1 MKHDAN
7 QSSFTMTRALRIHLG
22 QFSDRGIKPANED
35 FHGAL
40 IPEGEA
46 LTLKGA
52 AFAIADGMSSS
63 ESARLAAEYAVKNF
77 LNDYFAT
84 PDSWTVRHSAERVL
98 SALNR
103 WLCGQGASMHD
114 PSRGMVTTFSAL
126 VLKSTIAH
134 IFHIG
139 DSRIWRLRDTTLEP
153 LTQDHHSWV
162 SKERVYLNRALGI
175 DPHLDIDYRSL
186 AVETG
191 DLFLFTTDGV
201 HEYVPPL
208 EIKRLIGASGD
219 NLDAACRALT
229 AAARAAGSP
238 DYLTCQIVRVD
249 TLPLPDAESVF
260 RALTELPFPP
270 ELERGMVM
278 DGYRI
283 LREIHA
289 SPTSQLYLAVDTIS
303 GKQVALKTPS
313 VNFEDDPGYLE
324 RFRHEE
330 WVGRRINDPHVVKVI
345 EPVRRRRF
353 LYHIL
358 DYVEGPTL
366 RQWMNDHPR
375 PSLTEAREILAQIA
389 CGIRAFHR
397 LDMLHRDLKPENIL
411 IDHDGIVRIIDFGS
425 TKIAGIAE
433 IASPVE
439 QTDLLGTKNYT
450 APEVLRGEPA
460 TTSADL
466 FAFGVIA
473 YQLLTGQL
481 PYGERLGREINA
493 KAMAQLRYVSAR
505 SERPD
510 LPIWVDGALEKAVR
524 LDPKRRYTVETE
536 LIYDLSHPNPDF
548 TERRNRPLLE
558 RDPTGFWR
566 SVALLSLF
574 VNLVLLYL
582 LHRS

>member
-1 MKHDAN
+1 
-7 QSSFTMTRALRIHLG
+7 MTRTLRVRLG
-22 QFSDRGIKPANED
+22 QFSDRGVKPANED

-40 IPEGEA
+40 IPEGDA

-63 ESARLAAEYAVKNF
+63 ESARLAAEYAVRNF

-126 VLKSTIAH
+126 VLKSTTAH

-139 DSRIWRLRDTTLEP
+139 DTRIWRLRDTTLEP

-162 SKERVYLNRALGI
+162 GKERVYLNRALGI

-219 NLDAACRALT
+219 NFDAACRALT

-238 DYLTCQIVRVD
+238 DNLTCQIARVD
-249 TLPLPDAESVF
+249 ALPLPDVESVF

-283 LREIHA
+283 LREIHV
-289 SPTSQLYLAVDTIS
+289 SPTSQLYLAVDIAS

-330 WVGRRINDPHVVKVI
+330 WVGRRIDDPHVVKVI
-345 EPVRRRRF
+345 EPARRRRF

-358 DYVEGPTL
+358 DYVEGQTL
-366 RQWMNDHPR
+366 RQWMSDHPR
-375 PSLTEAREILAQIA
+375 PPLTEAREILAQIA

-411 IDHDGIVRIIDFGS
+411 IDRDGIVRIIDFGS

-460 TTSADL
+460 TTSSDL

-473 YQLLTGQL
+473 YELLTGRL

-493 KAMAQLRYVSAR
+493 KAMARLRYVPAR

-524 LDPKRRYTVETE
+524 LDPKRRYMVETE
-536 LIYDLSHPNPDF
+536 LPYDLSHPNPEF
-548 TERRNRPLLE
+548 IERHNRPLLE
-558 RDPTGFWR
+558 RNPVGFWR
-566 SVALLSLF
+566 GAALLSLF
-574 VNLVLLYL
+574 ANLVLLYL
-582 LHRS
+582 LHRA

>member
-1 MKHDAN
+1 MSRTL
-7 QSSFTMTRALRIHLG
+7 QIHLG
-22 QFSDRGIKPANED
+22 QFSDRGVKPANED

-40 IPEGEA
+40 VPEGEA

-103 WLCGQGASMHD
+103 WLCGQGAQMFD

-126 VLKSTIAH
+126 VLKSTTAH
-134 IFHIG
+134 VFHIG
-139 DSRIWRLRDTTLEP
+139 DTRIWQLRDTTLEP
-153 LTQDHHSWV
+153 LTRDHHSWA
-162 SKERVYLNRALGI
+162 SQERVYLNRALGI

-186 AVETG
+186 AVEVG

-201 HEYVPPL
+201 HEYVSPP
-208 EIKRLIGASGD
+208 EIKRLIGVSGD

-238 DYLTCQIVRVD
+238 DNLTCQLLRID
-249 TLPLPDAESVF
+249 DLPLPDAESVF
-260 RALTELPFPP
+260 RRLTELPLPP
-270 ELERGMVM
+270 ALEPGMVL

-289 SPTSQLYLAVDTIS
+289 SPTSQLYLALDPDA
-303 GKQVALKTPS
+303 GQQVVLKTPS
-313 VNFEDDPGYLE
+313 VNFEDDPAYLD
-324 RFRHEE
+324 RFHHEE
-330 WVGRRINDPHVVKVI
+330 WAGRRIDNPHVLKVI
-345 EPVRRRRF
+345 EPPPRRRF
-353 LYHIL
+353 LYHVLEHL
-358 DYVEGPTL
+358 DGQTL
-366 RQWMNDHPR
+366 RQWMAEHPH
-375 PSLTEAREILAQIA
+375 PPLAEARDILAQIA
-389 CGIRAFHR
+389 SGIRAFHR
-397 LDMLHRDLKPENIL
+397 LDMLHRDLKPENIH
-411 IDHDGIVRIIDFGS
+411 IDRHGSVRIIDFGS
-425 TKIAGIAE
+425 VKIGGVAE

-439 QTDLLGTKNYT
+439 RTDLLGTRNYT

-460 TTSADL
+460 TTGSDL

-473 YQLLTGQL
+473 YELLTGRL

-493 KAMAQLRYVSAR
+493 KAMARLRYVSAR

-510 LPIWVDGALEKAVR
+510 LPVWVDGALEKAVR

-536 LIYDLSHPNPDF
+536 LVYDLLHPDSEF
-548 TERRNRPLLE
+548 VERRDRPLLE
-558 RDPTGFWR
+558 RDPVGFWR
-566 SVALLSLF
+566 GLALVSLLA
-574 VNLVLLYL
+574 NLALLYL
-582 LHRS
+582 LHRA

>member
-1 MKHDAN
+1 
-7 QSSFTMTRALRIHLG
+7 MTRALRIRLG
-22 QFSDRGIKPANED
+22 QFSDRGVKPANED

-63 ESARLAAEYAVKNF
+63 ESARLAAEYAIKNF

-103 WLCGQGASMHD
+103 WLCGQGASMRD

-201 HEYVPPL
+201 HEYVSPL
-208 EIKRLIGASGD
+208 EIKRLIGVSVD

-238 DYLTCQIVRVD
+238 DNLTCQIVRVD
-249 TLPLPDAESVF
+249 ALPLPDVESVF

-270 ELERGMVM
+270 ELERGMIL

-283 LREIHA
+283 LREIHT
-289 SPTSQLYLAVDTIS
+289 SPTSQLYLAVDTTS

-330 WVGRRINDPHVVKVI
+330 WVGRRIDDPHVLKVI

-358 DYVEGPTL
+358 DYVEGQTL
-366 RQWMNDHPR
+366 RQWMADHSR
-375 PSLTEAREILAQIA
+375 PPLAEAREILAQIA
-389 CGIRAFHR
+389 RGIRAFHR

-411 IDHDGIVRIIDFGS
+411 IDRDSIVRIIDFGS

-460 TTSADL
+460 TTSSDL

-473 YQLLTGQL
+473 YELLTGRL

-493 KAMAQLRYVSAR
+493 KAMARLCYVSAR
-505 SERPD
+505 SARPD
-510 LPIWVDGALEKAVR
+510 LPVWVDGALEKAVR

-536 LIYDLSHPNPDF
+536 LIYDLSHPNSEF
-548 TERRNRPLLE
+548 TERCNRPLLE
-558 RDPTGFWR
+558 RNPVGFWR
-566 SVALLSLF
+566 GVALFSLF
-574 VNLVLLYL
+574 ANLILLYL
-582 LHRS
+582 LHHS

>member
-1 MKHDAN
+1 
-7 QSSFTMTRALRIHLG
+7 MTRTLRVRLG
-22 QFSDRGIKPANED
+22 QFSDRGVKPANED

-40 IPEGEA
+40 IPEGDA

-63 ESARLAAEYAVKNF
+63 ESARLAAEYAVRNF

-126 VLKSTIAH
+126 VLKSTTAH

-139 DSRIWRLRDTTLEP
+139 DTRIWRLRDTTLEP

-162 SKERVYLNRALGI
+162 GKERVYLNRALGI

-219 NLDAACRALT
+219 NFDAACRALT

-238 DYLTCQIVRVD
+238 DNLTCQIARVD
-249 TLPLPDAESVF
+249 ALPLPDVESVF

-283 LREIHA
+283 LREIHV
-289 SPTSQLYLAVDTIS
+289 SPTSQLYLAVDIAS

-330 WVGRRINDPHVVKVI
+330 WVGRRIDDPHVVKVI
-345 EPVRRRRF
+345 EPARRRRF

-358 DYVEGPTL
+358 DYVEGQTL
-366 RQWMNDHPR
+366 RQWMSDHPR
-375 PSLTEAREILAQIA
+375 PPLTEAREILAQIA

-566 SVALLSLF
+566 GVALFSLLG
-574 VNLVLLYL
+574 NLVLLYL
-582 LHRS
+582 LHRG

>member
-1 MKHDAN
+1 
-7 QSSFTMTRALRIHLG
+7 MTRAPRIHLG

-238 DYLTCQIVRVD
+238 DNLTCQIVRVD

-566 SVALLSLF
+566 GVALFSLLG
-574 VNLVLLYL
+574 NLVLLYL
-582 LHRS
+582 LHRG

>member
-1 MKHDAN
+1 
-7 QSSFTMTRALRIHLG
+7 MTRTLRLRLG
-22 QFSDRGIKPANED
+22 QFSDRGVKPANED

-40 IPEGEA
+40 VPEGEA

-52 AFAIADGMSSS
+52 VFAIADGMSSS

-103 WLCGQGASMHD
+103 WLCGQGVRMLD

-126 VLKSTIAH
+126 VLKSTTAH

-139 DSRIWRLRDTTLEP
+139 DTRIWRLRDATLEP
-153 LTQDHHSWV
+153 LTQDHHHWASQ
-162 SKERVYLNRALGI
+162 ERVYLNRALGI

-186 AVETG
+186 AVEVG
-191 DLFLFTTDGV
+191 DGFLFTTDGV

-208 EIKRLIGASGD
+208 EIKRLIGANGD

-238 DYLTCQIVRVD
+238 DNLTCQVLRID
-249 TLPLPDAESVF
+249 ELPLPDAESVF
-260 RALTELPFPP
+260 QQLTELPFPP
-270 ELERGMVM
+270 ELEPGMIL

-289 SPTSQLYLAVDTIS
+289 SPASQLYLALDPDS
-303 GKQVALKTPS
+303 GRQVVLKTPS
-313 VNFEDDPGYLE
+313 VNFQDDPAYLE

-330 WVGRRINDPHVVKVI
+330 WVGRRVDSPHVLKVS

-353 LYHIL
+353 LYHVLEYL
-358 DYVEGPTL
+358 DGQTL
-366 RQWMNDHPR
+366 RQWMAEHPR
-375 PSLTEAREILAQIA
+375 PPLAEARDILTQIA
-389 CGIRAFHR
+389 RGIRAFHR
-397 LDMLHRDLKPENIL
+397 LDMLHRDLKPENL
-411 IDHDGIVRIIDFGS
+411 HIDRHGTVRIMDFGS
-425 TKIAGIAE
+425 VKIAGIAE

-439 QTDLLGTKNYT
+439 QTDLLGTRNYT

-460 TTSADL
+460 TTGSDL

-473 YQLLTGQL
+473 YELLTGRL

-493 KAMAQLRYVSAR
+493 KAMARLRYVSAR

-510 LPIWVDGALEKAVR
+510 LPVWIDGALEKAVR

-536 LIYDLSHPNPDF
+536 LVYDLLHPNAEF
-548 TERRNRPLLE
+548 IERRNRPLLE
-558 RDPTGFWR
+558 RNPVGFWR
-566 SVALLSLF
+566 GVALLSLL
-574 VNLVLLYL
+574 VNLILLYL
-582 LHRS
+582 LNHS

>member
-1 MKHDAN
+1 
-7 QSSFTMTRALRIHLG
+7 MTRTLRVRLG
-22 QFSDRGIKPANED
+22 QFSDRGVKPANED

-40 IPEGEA
+40 IPEGDA

-63 ESARLAAEYAVKNF
+63 ESARLAAEYAVRNF

-126 VLKSTIAH
+126 VLKSTTAH

-139 DSRIWRLRDTTLEP
+139 DTRIWRLRDTTLEP

-162 SKERVYLNRALGI
+162 GKERVYLNRALGI

-219 NLDAACRALT
+219 NFDAACRALT

-238 DYLTCQIVRVD
+238 DNLTCQIARVD
-249 TLPLPDAESVF
+249 ALPLPDVESVF

-283 LREIHA
+283 LREIHV
-289 SPTSQLYLAVDTIS
+289 SPTSQLYLAVDIAS

-330 WVGRRINDPHVVKVI
+330 WVGRRIDDPHVVKVI
-345 EPVRRRRF
+345 EPARRRRF

-358 DYVEGPTL
+358 DYVEGQTL
-366 RQWMNDHPR
+366 RQWMSDHPR
-375 PSLTEAREILAQIA
+375 PPLTEAREILAQIA

-411 IDHDGIVRIIDFGS
+411 IDRDGTVRIIDFGS

-473 YQLLTGQL
+473 YELLTGRL

-493 KAMAQLRYVSAR
+493 KAMARLRYVPAR

-524 LDPKRRYTVETE
+524 LDPKRRYMVETE
-536 LIYDLSHPNPDF
+536 LPYDLSHPNPEF
-548 TERRNRPLLE
+548 IERHNRPLLE
-558 RDPTGFWR
+558 RNPVGFWR
-566 SVALLSLF
+566 GAALLSLF
-574 VNLVLLYL
+574 ANLVLLYL
-582 LHRS
+582 LHRA

>member
-1 MKHDAN
+1 
-7 QSSFTMTRALRIHLG
+7 MTRTLRIHLG
-22 QFSDRGIKPANED
+22 QFSDRGVKPANED

-40 IPEGEA
+40 VPEGEA

-63 ESARLAAEYAVKNF
+63 ESARLAAEYAVKGF

-103 WLCGQGASMHD
+103 WLCGQGAQMLD

-126 VLKSTIAH
+126 VLKSTTAH
-134 IFHIG
+134 VFHIG
-139 DSRIWRLRDTTLEP
+139 DTRIWQLRGATLEP
-153 LTQDHHSWV
+153 LTQDHHSWA
-162 SKERVYLNRALGI
+162 SAGRVYLNRALGI
-175 DPHLDIDYRSL
+175 DAHLDIDYRSL
-186 AVETG
+186 PIEAG

-208 EIKRLIGASGD
+208 EIKRLIRAGGD

-238 DYLTCQIVRVD
+238 DNLTCQLLRID
-249 TLPLPDAESVF
+249 DLPVPDAESVF
-260 RALTELPFPP
+260 QELTELPFPP
-270 ELERGMVM
+270 PLEPGMIL

-289 SPTSQLYLAVDTIS
+289 SPTSQLYLALDDAS
-303 GKQVALKTPS
+303 EKQVVLKTPS
-313 VNFEDDPGYLE
+313 INFEDDPCYLE

-330 WVGRRINDPHVVKVI
+330 WVGRRIDNPHVLKVI

-353 LYHIL
+353 LYHVL
-358 DYVEGPTL
+358 DYLDGQTL
-366 RQWMNDHPR
+366 RQWMADHPQ
-375 PSLTEAREILAQIA
+375 PSLAEARDILEQIA
-389 CGIRAFHR
+389 RGIRAFHR
-397 LDMLHRDLKPENIL
+397 LDMLHRDLKPENIH
-411 IDHDGIVRIIDFGS
+411 IDLHGIVRIIDFGS

-439 QTDLLGTKNYT
+439 HTDLLGTRNYT

-460 TTSADL
+460 TTSSDL

-473 YQLLTGQL
+473 YELLTGRL

-493 KAMAQLRYVSAR
+493 KWMARLCYISAR

-510 LPIWVDGALEKAVR
+510 LPVWVDGALEKAVR

-536 LIYDLSHPNPDF
+536 LVHDLRHPSPEF
-548 TERRNRPLLE
+548 TDGRVRPLLE
-558 RDPTGFWR
+558 RDPVGFWR
-566 SVALLSLF
+566 GLALISLLA
-574 VNLVLLYL
+574 NLALLYL
-582 LHRS
+582 LHRG

>member
-1 MKHDAN
+1 
-7 QSSFTMTRALRIHLG
+7 MTRTLRIRLG
-22 QFSDRGIKPANED
+22 QFSDRGVKPANED

-40 IPEGEA
+40 IPEGDA

-63 ESARLAAEYAVKNF
+63 ESARLAAEYAVRNF

-126 VLKSTIAH
+126 VLKSTTAH

-139 DSRIWRLRDTTLEP
+139 DTRIWRLRDTTLEP

-162 SKERVYLNRALGI
+162 GKERVYLNRALGI

-219 NLDAACRALT
+219 NFDAACRALT

-238 DYLTCQIVRVD
+238 DNLTCQIARVD
-249 TLPLPDAESVF
+249 ALPLPDVESVF

-283 LREIHA
+283 LREIHV
-289 SPTSQLYLAVDTIS
+289 SPTSQLYLAVDIAS

-330 WVGRRINDPHVVKVI
+330 WVGRRIDDPHVVKVI
-345 EPVRRRRF
+345 EPARRRRF

-358 DYVEGPTL
+358 DYVEGQTL
-366 RQWMNDHPR
+366 RQWMSDHPR
-375 PSLTEAREILAQIA
+375 PPLTEAREILAQIA
-389 CGIRAFHR
+389 CGIRAVHR

-411 IDHDGIVRIIDFGS
+411 IDRDGTVRIIDFGS

-473 YQLLTGQL
+473 YELLTGRL

-493 KAMAQLRYVSAR
+493 KAMARLRYVPAR
-505 SERPD
+505 GERPD

-524 LDPKRRYTVETE
+524 LDPKRRYMVETE
-536 LIYDLSHPNPDF
+536 LPYDLSHPNPEF
-548 TERRNRPLLE
+548 IERHNRPLLE
-558 RDPTGFWR
+558 RNPVGFWR
-566 SVALLSLF
+566 GVALLSLF
-574 VNLVLLYL
+574 ANLVLLYL
-582 LHRS
+582 LHRA